1 MTLDLWLGAAT
12 SLGLF
17 AYLWIA
23 GRLEPFGLAGA
34 PTFGASLPSLGL
46 AAVVYLG
53 VTRR

>member
-1 MTLDLWLGAAT
+1 VLAWA
-12 SLGLF
+12 LGLF

-46 AAVVYLG
+46 AAVIYLG